1 MRPNTFVELLKNKL
15 RLRNVG
21 QTSRFRFIL
30 DVALSGLILHGTTC
44 ESVIITGPV
53 AKQVLGWNAG
63 MSPFFVKAG
72 WNFLKEDQDVIY
84 EIVRSSILIK

>member
-15 RLRNVG
+15 WMRNVG
-21 QTSRFRFIL
+21 QTSRFIPDL
-30 DVALSGLILHGTTC
+30 ALSGQILHGTC
-44 ESVIITGPV
+44 ESVIITDQWQTKSLDGTQECPH
-53 AKQVLGWNAG
+53 
-63 MSPFFVKAG
+63 FFVKAG